1 MRCVLRLFLSAQG
14 GAASLR
20 CRPCVCEA
28 GCLTSY
34 VRFACTGGTA
44 SLRCWGMCGA
54 GMPHLL
60 CAFPGGG
67 IIQRGCRVMPLRGCR
82 VTPLRGCRVMLQR
95 GRRVITQRG
104 CRFFGLIRRCP
115 VRCRHRRRR
124 VSPCRCPVRGL
135 HRPSLLPAGCR
146 ARRCGD
152 FLLPSGRCHT
162 ASSRSPSTARR

>member
-1 MRCVLRLFLSAQG
+1 MRRVLRLFLSAQG

-60 CAFPGGG
+60 CAFPGWGYL
-67 IIQRGCRVMPLRGCR
+67 QLRLRGYLQLR
-82 VTPLRGCRVMLQR
+82 LRGYLQLRLR
-95 GRRVITQRG
+95 GVPQLRLRG
-104 CRFFGLIRRCP
+104 VPQLRLRGAVIRRCP
-115 VRCRHRRRR
+115 VRCRRHRRRR
-124 VSPCRCPVRGL
+124 VSPCRCPDRGR
-135 HRPSLLPAGCR
+135 HRPSLRPRGYR
-146 ARRCGD
+146 AHRCGV
-152 FLLPSGRCHT
+152 LSTYICRYCT